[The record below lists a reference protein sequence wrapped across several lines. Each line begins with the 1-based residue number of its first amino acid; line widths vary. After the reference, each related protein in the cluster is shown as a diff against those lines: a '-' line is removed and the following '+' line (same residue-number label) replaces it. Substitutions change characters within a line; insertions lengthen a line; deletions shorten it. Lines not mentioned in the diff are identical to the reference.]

1 VADRVLPAACHLTT
15 ASPDGTD
22 DAMAPGAAGEEAPHP
37 PRNIVTRRIDMRYR
51 NQMPVPMVTLGR
63 ELDRFMDE
71 TFGRLAQ
78 GANLPTGW
86 TPAMD
91 VSEDEQGLLLELEVP
106 GLAAE
111 DVEVTTDQGLL
122 TVKGEKTA
130 SRQREGVRS
139 IVTERTHG
147 RFVRTLR
154 LPQGVDE
161 SKVEAEFTDGLLRIR
176 VPRAALPQARKVD
189 VRRVTEQPRQERVE
203 ATSGEAAEN

>member
-1 VADRVLPAACHLTT
+1 
-15 ASPDGTD
+15 
-22 DAMAPGAAGEEAPHP
+22 
-37 PRNIVTRRIDMRYR
+37 MRYR

-78 GANLPTGW
+78 GTSLPTGW

-122 TVKGEKTA
+122 TVKGEKTS
-130 SRQREGVRS
+130 SRRREGVRS

-189 VRRVTEQPRQERVE
+189 VRRVAEQPRQERVE
-203 ATSGEAAEN
+203 AQSTEASEHGAASRGR